1 MPHDLAQTFALLRN
15 TPASLSALLRDL
27 PDSWTHRNEGDS
39 TWTIYDVV
47 GHLAYGDTS
56 DWPAR
61 ARIILKHGESQP
73 FTPFDRLGQT
83 RSSQGKSL
91 SQLLDDFATLRARNL
106 DELQSLNLTAEDLER
121 RGIHPAFGPVTVSQ
135 LLAAWAVHDMT
146 HLHQISR
153 ILAHQYREAVG
164 PWQKFLGVLHCDG
177 HSSSA

>member
-121 RGIHPAFGPVTVSQ
+121 RGIHPAFGLVTVSQ

>member
-1 MPHDLAQTFALLRN
+1 MPQDLSQTFALLRS
-15 TPASLSALLRDL
+15 TPTALNALLRNL
-27 PDSWTHRNEGDS
+27 PSSWTHHNEGAN

-47 GHLAYGDTS
+47 GHLAYGETS

-61 ARIILKHGESQP
+61 VKIILEHGESRT

-83 RSSQGKSL
+83 RSSQGKTL
-91 SQLLDDFATLRARNL
+91 AQLLDEFATLRARNL
-106 DELQSLNLTAEDLER
+106 SELESLDLTPQDLER
-121 RGIHPAFGPVTVSQ
+121 RGTHPSFGPVTLSQ

-153 ILAHQYREAVG
+153 ILAHQYREAAG

-177 HSSSA
+177 HSSPA